1 MAKNKILANKIKTNL
16 IDCLVKKYANP
27 ILSNELLFSK
37 NKRRAD
43 IVLLKN
49 NKIIAFEIKGD
60 TDDTRRIP
68 GQIRDYLLTFDEI
81 NIICTKKHF
90 KSISC
95 LIPNSVGIIIFD
107 GNFRTIRKA
116 KTNKKATKENLI
128 FFMKKSEL
136 LKNFKLGTAQ
146 DTTDEIRKQ
155 IVKKIPLKTIKKVV
169 LFSLKKR
176 LIPLSKLFLKDK
188 GLATIN
194 DDLLTLTGEIGPLR

>member
-1 MAKNKILANKIKTNL
+1 
-16 IDCLVKKYANP
+16 
-27 ILSNELLFSK
+27 
-37 NKRRAD
+37 
-43 IVLLKN
+43 
-49 NKIIAFEIKGD
+49 
-60 TDDTRRIP
+60 
-68 GQIRDYLLTFDEI
+68 
-81 NIICTKKHF
+81 
-90 KSISC
+90 
-95 LIPNSVGIIIFD
+95 
-107 GNFRTIRKA
+107 
-116 KTNKKATKENLI
+116 
-128 FFMKKSEL
+128 MKKSEL